1 MRTINFLSV
10 ALSLLVPAA
19 AAAQDFEAVEIHTI
33 QVSDSIYMLIGQGG
47 KRDGRWVEL
56 VAVLD
61 QRCRHRVSWKELS
74 DPKLWRSGWQQLP
87 DLEDGEGVS

>member
-1 MRTINFLSV
+1 MRWT
-10 ALSLLVPAA
+10 PAKA
-19 AAAQDFEAVEIHTI
+19 WTSQSNVEGYRHFE
-33 QVSDSIYMLIGQGG
+33 LIGQGG

-74 DPKLWRSGWQQLP
+74 DPELWRSGWQQLP
-87 DLEDGEGVS
+87 NLEDGEGVS